1 MIDPKILFWTGA
13 LANMVAIV
21 VLAALGVRA
30 RRRGDIEAHARSM
43 LTAASLVV
51 VFLVAYVL
59 KLLLLG
65 REDMSVWSPHAVTVL
80 RIHETCVLVMLV
92 AGVLALVR
100 GRALRATRDLSGD
113 RSSPPLTPEAG
124 RRHRVVGK
132 VAVAAAVLGVLT
144 AGVVLVDMYQ
154 RAGAF

>member
-13 LANMVAIV
+13 LANMAAIV
-21 VLAALGVRA
+21 VLALLGVRA

-43 LTAASLVV
+43 VTAASLVV

-59 KLLLLG
+59 KLALLG

-92 AGVLALVR
+92 AGMLALAR
-100 GRALRATRDLSGD
+100 GRAMRITREISGN
-113 RSSPPLTPEAG
+113 RRHAPLKPDAR
-124 RRHRVVGK
+124 RRHRLAGQ
-132 VAVAAAVLGVLT
+132 VAVVAAALGVLT
-144 AGVVLVDMYQ
+144 AGVVLADMYQ
-154 RAGAF
+154 RAGAL